1 MKKILGLI
9 LAVGLMLG
17 ALPARAEY
25 PDKAITCIVPFAPGG
40 AADITVRMV
49 ADYLSTEL
57 GQPLVIVNK
66 GGGSGIPGLNSG
78 LKARPDGYTVLGG
91 SIGNAFVA
99 TYFLGAPAYDMD
111 KIAFVGAYMPHDRL
125 LLTRPD
131 KPYKT
136 WQELV
141 EYARTH
147 PGEVAIGHGASQE
160 GLEVVKAAG
169 IKEGVSFNQVM
180 YKSGGPATADLLGD
194 HIDVCDLGTGTAGF
208 QAARKGDLII
218 IANLGTAEVPFFPD
232 VPKLRDM
239 GAPFATSLMYG
250 FAFPNGTPEA
260 IRLKWEQAL
269 AKVMQNKELLDKMHA
284 AGFTPAFLNG
294 KEYREFSRN
303 STIAVQEMLKYNKQG
318 SKK

>member
-1 MKKILGLI
+1 
-9 LAVGLMLG
+9 
-17 ALPARAEY
+17 
-25 PDKAITCIVPFAPGG
+25 
-40 AADITVRMV
+40 
-49 ADYLSTEL
+49 
-57 GQPLVIVNK
+57 
-66 GGGSGIPGLNSG
+66 
-78 LKARPDGYTVLGG
+78 
-91 SIGNAFVA
+91 
-99 TYFLGAPAYDMD
+99 MD
-111 KIAFVGAYMPHDRL
+111 KMAFVGAYMPHDRL